1 MLQIHSYHVGFK
13 HKGKKQTDKTS
24 SNPKYNNFSKPTVA
38 QVGFIDSISNVV
50 NNLTKDQIEGAIA
63 YFNSQL
69 KSQPAQVNYIASSSS
84 FGGMITAL
92 PCMSFSSST
101 LCFVGMMR
109 ATRNALCPDSWVID
123 SGSTHHVTHDKDLF
137 TDLTDSISTFVTLST
152 GLGVKIA
159 GIGTIRL
166 NDSLILQNILYLPY
180 FRLNLMSVSQLTKY
194 LVIEFYLIRM
204 LV

>member
-1 MLQIHSYHVGFK
+1 M
-13 HKGKKQTDKTS
+13 
-24 SNPKYNNFSKPTVA
+24 
-38 QVGFIDSISNVV
+38 
-50 NNLTKDQIEGAIA
+50 
-63 YFNSQL
+63 
-69 KSQPAQVNYIASSSS
+69 
-84 FGGMITAL
+84 
-92 PCMSFSSST
+92 
-101 LCFVGMMR
+101 
-109 ATRNALCPDSWVID
+109 
-123 SGSTHHVTHDKDLF
+123 THDKDLF